1 MTDFETII
9 DFGTQNL
16 KLSIF
21 NVNNE
26 IVYSSKQQIIN
37 NSEKSLDTLIR
48 DAEKYL
54 STHIDNII
62 VLYDSSKFYSLDI
75 SIKKVFDQDMSI
87 KSIYDN
93 LIEEAHYLISQNNY
107 RDQIVHL
114 VVNNIIVDNN
124 KKLENI
130 IEEIKIKSLI
140 LEIKFIC
147 LSKILIKDINTKF
160 KKYNLKISNLYCAS
174 YVKSNYHQKH
184 LDTNDFLIYID
195 IGFQRTSSSIFHNG
209 KFNYF
214 KSLSIGGNNITK
226 DIANILKLDL
236 NYSEELKIKFNKLE
250 NNNDFN
256 KNCTDK
262 INPYSEI
269 FEKNISIDLLKKIIE
284 ARIEEIIELV
294 VLRSKFIKN
303 LNYIRNAKLIII
315 GGGSELL
322 SNNYNLSVK
331 KLVSKLICF
340 NENDTYGCEAGI
352 DYHKSIE
359 SSYTK
364 EKKRIK
370 KYGFF
375 EYFFNLFSK

>member
-1 MTDFETII
+1 MNNFDAII
-9 DFGTQNL
+9 DFGSQNL
-16 KLSIF
+16 RLGIF
-21 NVNNE
+21 DTNNKN
-26 IVYSSKQQIIN
+26 IYNSKQQITD
-37 NSEKSLDTLIR
+37 SPEKSLDMLIR
-48 DAEKYL
+48 EAEKYL
-54 STHIDNII
+54 STHIENIVI
-62 VLYDSSKFYSLDI
+62 LYDSSKFYSLDI
-75 SIKKVFDQDMSI
+75 SIKKVFDQDTSI
-87 KSIYDN
+87 KKTYNN
-93 LIEEAHYLISQNNY
+93 LIEEANFLVTQNNFK
-107 RDQIVHL
+107 DQIIHL

-124 KKLENI
+124 KKFENI
-130 IEEIKIKSLI
+130 IEDIKVKSLT

-147 LSKILIKDINTKF
+147 LSKILIRDINSKF
-160 KKYNLKISNLYCAS
+160 KKNNLKISNLYCSS
-174 YVKSNYHQKH
+174 YVKSLYHKKN
-184 LDTNDFLIYID
+184 LDISDILVYID
-195 IGFQRTSSSIFHNG
+195 IGFERTSSLVFNNG
-209 KFNYF
+209 KFEFF
-214 KSLSIGGNNITK
+214 KSLPIGGNNITK
-226 DIANILKLDL
+226 DISKILKLDL

-256 KNCTDK
+256 KNYTNK

-269 FEKNISIDLLKKIIE
+269 FEKNISVDLLKKIIE

-303 LNYIRNAKLIII
+303 LNYIPNAKLIII

-340 NENDTYGCEAGI
+340 NEYDSYGCEAGI

>member
-9 DFGTQNL
+9 DFGAQNL

-54 STHIDNII
+54 STHIDNIV

-87 KSIYDN
+87 KSIYND
-93 LIEEAHYLISQNNY
+93 LLEEAHFLISQNNFK
-107 RDQIVHL
+107 DQIIHL

-130 IEEIKIKSLI
+130 IEDIKIKSLI

-147 LSKILIKDINTKF
+147 LSKILIKEINTKF
-160 KKYNLKISNLYCAS
+160 KKYNLKILNLYCAS

-184 LDTNDFLIYID
+184 LGTNDFLIYID
-195 IGFQRTSSSIFHNG
+195 IGFQRTSSLIFYNG

-226 DIANILKLDL
+226 DIAKILKLDL

-256 KNCTDK
+256 KNYTNK

-269 FEKNISIDLLKKIIE
+269 FEKNISVDLLKKIIE

-303 LNYIRNAKLIII
+303 LNYIPNAKLIII

-340 NENDTYGCEAGI
+340 NEYDSYGCEAGI